1 MKKILLAVLALV
13 LVWSAASYFYMSKNV
28 WLSTVEANPDYICKK
43 AVVDSPCEVETCDAW
58 KTDGTR
64 NCNWKKTTEVSYYLI
79 RTECEA
85 WYTKVSN
92 WWNVWWASGRQAW
105 NYVSWTQSCTV
116 VEIDNVPPVWDISE

>member
-13 LVWSAASYFYMSKNV
+13 LVWSAGSYFYMSKNV

-43 AVVDSPCEVETCDAW
+43 AVIDSPCEIVTCDPW

-64 NCNWKKTTEVSYYLI
+64 TCNWNKTTEVSYYLV
-79 RTECEA
+79 RTTCED
-85 WYTKVSN
+85 WYTKVDN
-92 WWNVWWASGRQAW
+92 WWQSWAASGRQAW
-105 NYVSWTQSCTV
+105 DYVSWTQSCTV